1 MSRSSEKDISAGNL
15 IDVQQN
21 LLEDPGYKSKKQLI
35 DVLANLPNAIQF
47 EFDTLA
53 ILEISEK
60 PTYQVEVVALFQ
72 EAKSNTSR

>member
-1 MSRSSEKDISAGNL
+1 MCNTFFSKIQGA
-15 IDVQQN
+15 
-21 LLEDPGYKSKKQLI
+21 KSKKQLI
-35 DVLANLPNAIQF
+35 DVSANLPNAIQF

-60 PTYQVEVVALFQ
+60 PIYQVEVVALFQ